1 MAIDP
6 IEKKVENLAK
16 LREQAKQG
24 GGAKRIEAQ
33 HAKGKLTARERIILL
48 FDRGTFEELDSFVTH
63 RSSEFG
69 LDEQRFL
76 GDSVVTGYGK
86 IDGRMAYVYSQDFT
100 VIGGTL
106 SLVASEKICKVMDL
120 AAKNGAPCVGLLD
133 SGGARIQE
141 GVDSLKGYG
150 EIFTRNTLYSGVVPQ
165 ISVIMGPTAGG
176 AVYSPAITD
185 FIFMVKGL
193 GQMYITGP
201 DVIKTVCGEEVS
213 HEDLGGAMVHAQR
226 SGNCHFIADSEQEVL
241 QKVRRLISFL
251 PQNNMEEAPRVEPK
265 DDPDRRDEKLL
276 SIVPVD
282 PAKAYNM
289 KEVITMVVDNGDFME
304 VHQHFAPNLIVG
316 FARLNGQSVGIVA
329 QQPSHLAGSID
340 INASDKGARFVR
352 FCDCFSIPLITFVD
366 VPGYMPGTDQE
377 FGGIIRHGAK
387 FLYAY
392 AEATVPKISVI
403 TRKAYGGAYVV
414 MSSKGLRGDINYA
427 WPTAEIAVMGPEGAV
442 NIVFRSEIAK
452 AEKPEEARRRLI
464 EEYRDKFANP
474 FIAASRGYVDDVIDP
489 RETRPKLIRALEM
502 LRNKVDTLPAK
513 KHGNIPL

>member
-1 MAIDP
+1 
-6 IEKKVENLAK
+6 
-16 LREQAKQG
+16 
-24 GGAKRIEAQ
+24 
-33 HAKGKLTARERIILL
+33 
-48 FDRGTFEELDSFVTH
+48 
-63 RSSEFG
+63 
-69 LDEQRFL
+69 
-76 GDSVVTGYGK
+76 
-86 IDGRMAYVYSQDFT
+86 
-100 VIGGTL
+100 
-106 SLVASEKICKVMDL
+106 
-120 AAKNGAPCVGLLD
+120 
-133 SGGARIQE
+133 
-141 GVDSLKGYG
+141 
-150 EIFTRNTLYSGVVPQ
+150 
-165 ISVIMGPTAGG
+165 
-176 AVYSPAITD
+176 
-185 FIFMVKGL
+185 
-193 GQMYITGP
+193 
-201 DVIKTVCGEEVS
+201 
-213 HEDLGGAMVHAQR
+213 MVHAQR

-282 PAKAYNM
+282 PTKAYNM
-289 KEVITMVVDNGDFME
+289 KEVITRVVDNGDFME
-304 VHQHFAPNLIVG
+304 VHQHFALNLIVG

-414 MSSKGLRGDINYA
+414 MSSKGLGGDINYA

-452 AEKPEEARRRLI
+452 AEKPEEARRKLI